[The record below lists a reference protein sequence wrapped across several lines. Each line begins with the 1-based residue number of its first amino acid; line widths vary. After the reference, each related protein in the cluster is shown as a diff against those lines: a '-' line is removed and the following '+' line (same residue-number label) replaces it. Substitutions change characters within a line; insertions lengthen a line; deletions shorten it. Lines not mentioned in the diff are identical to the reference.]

1 MLAAAM
7 MVAAISA
14 NAQVY
19 VGGGIGFESS
29 KANKDA
35 SSLSA
40 FTIVPEVG
48 YKLDEK
54 WAVGIQLGYGSKQT
68 MGKTQ
73 VTDEEGNTT
82 GAGKITTSV
91 FTVAPYA
98 RYTFAKSGIASFFV
112 DGGIQF
118 TSLGSDS
125 KGSTF
130 GVGLRPGVK
139 FAASDKID
147 LVARLGYLGY
157 RTANEDAQAL
167 GYGFE
172 KDYFGFNVNGNALEF
187 SIYYNL

>member
-1 MLAAAM
+1 MKKLMLAAAM
-7 MVAAISA
+7 MVATISA

-68 MGKTQ
+68 MEK
-73 VTDEEGNTT
+73 E